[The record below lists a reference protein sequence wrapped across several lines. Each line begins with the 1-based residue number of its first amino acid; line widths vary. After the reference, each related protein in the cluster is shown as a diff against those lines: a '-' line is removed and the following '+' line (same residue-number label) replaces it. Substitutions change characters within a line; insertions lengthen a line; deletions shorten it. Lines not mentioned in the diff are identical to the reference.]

1 MITICIEWYDNVC
14 LDILMTFL
22 AISPSTKQT
31 SGIMVVPIF
40 KKCVFYTLVYT
51 QVHTCWR
58 SLYITKSINVSEAF
72 EKVD

>member
-31 SGIMVVPIF
+31 SGLWLF
-40 KKCVFYTLVYT
+40 LFLRT
-51 QVHTCWR
+51 VHT
-58 SLYITKSINVSEAF
+58 STHLLKKFIYNQEY
-72 EKVD
+72 